1 MYTDCT
7 FLRRRIRLHLE
18 FDVAFQFAEVMQL
31 SCVNRSVRRTLSQF
45 GKFTF
50 VATNH
55 QLVLTYLLP
64 LRAANPHTVWR
75 GLNMGRVDGER
86 VWTPFTLLKCLRTHC
101 GRHCE
106 PFFSGQNAGFCI
118 YNFNIYFRRWYIRAP
133 QKRPWWLDP
142 EPISLGSPAFHCSCF
157 KKMISRIVHALNWI
171 RYKLYRKNCIQSIQ
185 CCISRRSKTAKI
197 KCYKL

>member
-86 VWTPFTLLKCLRTHC
+86 VWTPFTLLKCLRTHY
-101 GRHCE
+101 GRYFE
-106 PFFSGQNAGFCI
+106 PIFGQNALDCRNLHIQYQHFFWGHTPPD
-118 YNFNIYFRRWYIRAP
+118 YRRSAP
-133 QKRPWWLDP
+133 VLKRRHQFP
-142 EPISLGSPAFHCSCF
+142 LGSPAFLYCSCF
-157 KKMISRIVHALNWI
+157 T
-171 RYKLYRKNCIQSIQ
+171 
-185 CCISRRSKTAKI
+185 RRPLI
-197 KCYKL
+197 

>member
-106 PFFSGQNAGFCI
+106 PFFFGPKCRILHIQFQHLFPAVIHTGPTEAPLVI
-118 YNFNIYFRRWYIRAP
+118 GPRTNFA
-133 QKRPWWLDP
+133 WLASVP
-142 EPISLGSPAFHCSCF
+142 LFLF
-157 KKMISRIVHALNWI
+157 
-171 RYKLYRKNCIQSIQ
+171 
-185 CCISRRSKTAKI
+185 
-197 KCYKL
+197 